1 MTCRLEYGLNSF
13 SYQVANPGTL
23 PNQFFAI
30 LKKYF
35 PQTDNIFKAFLT
47 GLSPIF
53 SQFLSPDRK
62 GKRETVYLG
71 MFKAKILVLGPCE
84 VTYVV

>member
-13 SYQVANPGTL
+13 SYQAARSWNTSKSI
-23 PNQFFAI
+23 FAI